1 MYNTLDTASVY
12 SKGLAAYYP
21 FEKDSVVAGAPMVIY
36 TADNMAPG
44 ATDSLTFDKKQ
55 VSFSMFGAPPIK
67 HAQRETKLIASP
79 VASERKVVI
88 NLTGTAI
95 KPRDIEGTTLNI
107 TVDRIH
113 DLHGNTS
120 LPIRWTAYVQQ
131 NTLKWTKDSVNI
143 IKKYGDDYTFDVV
156 IENKS
161 GNTEYYTLYNMP
173 QWLSL
178 VGSTASDEINP
189 LSTKVLRFQVNP
201 LVPVGNY
208 DFNLGVQGNNQILE
222 PLRVV
227 MKVRGEKPQ
236 WTVDPTLYEHQMNY
250 IGQVRIG
257 GILIENSESMVA
269 AFIGDECRG
278 VASPERV
285 RGAAYVTMTVYGNGD
300 TDAGKPLSFRIWDA
314 SAGIAYTDVN
324 ITAFNGSAVET
335 DFQLNAVRGSFD
347 QPVIWTKGTDVE
359 QNLKLTKNWNWVA
372 LGVRPADQRPAAVFP
387 LLTPWEVF
395 IKDKASTMIFSD
407 GNNWKPENAQIQAA
421 TMYKVKISPAVEGQ
435 QLPEQVPVTGEQLKL
450 KETPV
455 TLTPGWNWI
464 GYTPLTTMTVG
475 EALAAANPQVGDC
488 VKSQHGI
495 AFYSQNGWEGSLKA
509 LESGHGYMYNS
520 TADKEKL
527 FVYPNQSTQ
536 SNRSNRSNLRSADGL
551 RVFAPLAMGNYADNM
566 SMVIALKDGEQSV
579 DTCEVAAYIGGECR
593 GATRANGG
601 LYYLIIAG
609 EGSGQSIELRTC
621 INGETVVID
630 NTQTYISDVNIG
642 TPWNPYVIDLSEI
655 RTGIS
660 TIAADDAEN
669 DSDWWTLQGFRI
681 GRKPTQP
688 GVYIHHGKKVLI
700 KLKK

>member
-1 MYNTLDTASVY
+1 MNV
-12 SKGLAAYYP
+12 
-21 FEKDSVVAGAPMVIY
+21 
-36 TADNMAPG
+36 
-44 ATDSLTFDKKQ
+44 
-55 VSFSMFGAPPIK
+55 
-67 HAQRETKLIASP
+67 
-79 VASERKVVI
+79 
-88 NLTGTAI
+88 
-95 KPRDIEGTTLNI
+95 
-107 TVDRIH
+107 
-113 DLHGNTS
+113 
-120 LPIRWTAYVQQ
+120 
-131 NTLKWTKDSVNI
+131 
-143 IKKYGDDYTFDVV
+143 IKKYGEDYTFDVD

-189 LSTKVLRFQVNP
+189 LSTKILRFQVNP

-208 DFNLGVQGNNQILE
+208 DVTIGVQGNNQILE

-227 MKVRGEKPQ
+227 MKVSGEKPQ

-300 TDAGKPLSFRIWDA
+300 TDAGKPISFRIWDA

-324 ITAFNGSAVET
+324 ITAFNGAAIDNT
-335 DFQLNAVRGSFD
+335 FQLNVVRGSFD

-372 LGVRPADQRPAAVFP
+372 LGVKPADQRPAAVFP

-395 IKDKASTMIFSD
+395 IKDKASTMIFSNGD
-407 GNNWKPENAQIQAA
+407 NWMPEDARIQAA
-421 TMYKVKISPAVEGQ
+421 TMYKVKITPVVEGQ
-435 QLPEQVPVTGEQLKL
+435 QLPEQVPVTGEQLNL
-450 KETPV
+450 KETRV
-455 TLTPGWNWI
+455 TLTLGWNWI
-464 GYTPLTTMTVG
+464 GYTPLTTMTVD

-520 TADKEKL
+520 TAREEKV
-527 FVYPNQSTQ
+527 FVYPNQNTQ
-536 SNRSNRSNLRSADGL
+536 SNRSSRSNLRVSDEV
-551 RVFAPLAMGNYADNM
+551 RVFAPLAMGSYPDNM

-609 EGSGQSIELRTC
+609 EGSGQPLELRTC

-642 TPWNPYVIDLSEI
+642 TPWNPYVIDLSEM

-660 TIAADDAEN
+660 TIAADDADD
-669 DSDWWTLQGFRI
+669 DSDWYTLQGFKI

-688 GVYIHHGKKVLI
+688 GVYIHHGRKVTI
-700 KLKK
+700 KRVK